1 MVDIHC
7 HLLPGLDDGPESLD
21 MALKMAEMAIA
32 DGITHVIAT
41 PHADSAYA
49 FNPALVRQRRDELQA
64 RFEGRLIIAT
74 GCDFHMSFD
83 NIDDLRVNPG
93 KYTLN
98 QRNYLLVEFN
108 DISIPP
114 TMDQALHQLQL
125 YGATPIITHPER
137 NPVLRSKP
145 ERLYRWVRQGYYVQI
160 TAQSILGRF
169 GSHAQAAAEEW
180 LRAGLVHFFATDAHN
195 LTSRPLQL
203 KEAREKVA
211 AKEGADVAK
220 ALFVDNPRAVFDG
233 APIPYIPEL
242 PDNRGQAPGATT
254 PRKKRFW
261 FF

>member
-7 HLLPGLDDGPESLD
+7 HILPGLDDGPESFD
-21 MALKMAEMAIA
+21 MALAMAEMAII

-49 FNPALVRQRRDELQA
+49 FDPALVRDRRDELQA
-64 RFEGRLIIAT
+64 RFAGRLVLAT

-83 NIDDLRVNPG
+83 NIGDLRVQPS

-98 QRNYLLVEFN
+98 QKNYLLVEFN
-108 DISIPP
+108 DFSIPP
-114 TMDQALHQLQL
+114 GMDQALHQIQL

-145 ERLYRWVRQGYYVQI
+145 ERIYRWVRQGCYVQI
-160 TAQSILGRF
+160 TAQSMLGRF
-169 GSHAQAAAEEW
+169 GSQAQAAAEEW
-180 LRAGLVHFFATDAHN
+180 LRGGIVHFFASDAHN
-195 LTSRPLQL
+195 VTSRPLRL
-203 KEAREKVA
+203 TEAREKVA
-211 AKEGADVAK
+211 DREGAEVAQ

-233 APIPYIPEL
+233 KPLPYVPEL
-242 PDNRGQAPGATT
+242 PEHRGQAPGAT
-254 PRKKRFW
+254 PRRKKRFW